1 MQLNNEVFLREE
13 SVMKKVLSLVLGGA
27 FLLFQSV
34 VVWAAPTTFTVSATV
49 PSATGVGVTVSS
61 VSSASN
67 AFTTQPA
74 GTTALSFDPMTFNTT
89 NNIYLPNHYYA
100 LDFAVSGGSGS
111 PDVTVSYNEGSN
123 PNGSTN
129 GLGYKSTATFAK
141 EVSNGTTNT
150 ETFLTA
156 HGPKKR
162 LIDLSGE
169 HVGFTELTGG
179 FLRMYLGV
187 WTGSTTAPADPTNG
201 QPFTAADGAGTYTGS
216 LVVTAVVN

>member
-1 MQLNNEVFLREE
+1 MSHRLG
-13 SVMKKVLSLVLGGA
+13 LVLGG
-27 FLLFQSV
+27 LLLVGQAAA
-34 VVWAAPTTFTVSATV
+34 WAAPTTFTVSATV
-49 PSATGVGVTVSS
+49 PSATGIGVTVSS
-61 VSSASN
+61 VNSSTN
-67 AFTTQPA
+67 AFTTLSA
-74 GTTALSFDPMTFNTT
+74 GTTALSFDPLTFNTT
-89 NNIYLPNHYYA
+89 NNIYLPNHYFA
-100 LDFAVSGGSGS
+100 LDFAVTGGSGS
-111 PDVTVSYNEGSN
+111 PDVTVSYTEGSN

-141 EVSNGTTNT
+141 EVSNGTSNT

-169 HVGFTELTGG
+169 HVAYTELTGG
-179 FLRMYLGV
+179 FLRMYLGL

-201 QPFTAADGAGTYTGS
+201 QPFTTADGAGTYTGS

>member
-1 MQLNNEVFLREE
+1 MRNKLG
-13 SVMKKVLSLVLGGA
+13 LVLGGL
-27 FLLFQSV
+27 FLMVQAAP
-34 VVWAAPTTFTVSATV
+34 VWAAPTTFTVSATV
-49 PSATGVGVTVSS
+49 PSATGIGVTVSS
-61 VSSASN
+61 INSSTN
-67 AFTTQPA
+67 AFTTEAA
-74 GTTALSFDPMTFNTT
+74 GTTALSFDPLTFNTT
-89 NNIYLPNHYYA
+89 NNIYLPNHYFA

-169 HVGFTELTGG
+169 HVAYTEVTGG
-179 FLRMYLGV
+179 FLRIYLGV

-201 QPFTAADGAGTYTGS
+201 QPFTTADGAGVYTGS